1 MKYLKNKIEKKDQK
15 TIVSLYVNKKSTI
28 DKITKKYKISPNTI
42 YKLLKI
48 NNIKLKGNKLS
59 LDIQKKIIKLYKQ
72 GNSIK
77 KIKKII
83 NVCKSSVITYLKIHR
98 VKTRKEAGRFKT
110 KYRINLNIFKI
121 NSKEKAQFLGL
132 IYADGSL
139 SACNNSISI
148 RLRED
153 DRSYL
158 NDWRTKLLKTKK
170 PLYTSNAAKFMISP
184 KNNKKYKITKG
195 MKILDIVNKKIY
207 EDAISLGLCPNKTKK
222 NIGIPKINKKYINYF
237 ILGLFEGDGSI
248 VYSKKGSALTIACQE
263 KMAEDL
269 FNYFRSI
276 GIRAYNYKEKFCNIV
291 KISNQKDLRKIYLL
305 FYRNKS
311 KVLMQRK
318 YDKFTKMITFF
329 DNKFDKIKK

>member
-1 MKYLKNKIEKKDQK
+1 MKYLKNKIETKDQK

-77 KIKKII
+77 KIQKII
-83 NVCKSSVITYLKIHR
+83 NVCKSSVITYLKTHR

-110 KYRINLNIFKI
+110 KYKINLNIFKI

-195 MKILDIVNKKIY
+195 MKILDIVS
-207 EDAISLGLCPNKTKK
+207 ERSDPL
-222 NIGIPKINKKYINYF
+222 
-237 ILGLFEGDGSI
+237 
-248 VYSKKGSALTIACQE
+248 KGVG
-263 KMAEDL
+263 
-269 FNYFRSI
+269 F
-276 GIRAYNYKEKFCNIV
+276 
-291 KISNQKDLRKIYLL
+291 
-305 FYRNKS
+305 
-311 KVLMQRK
+311 
-318 YDKFTKMITFF
+318 
-329 DNKFDKIKK
+329 